1 MATNPTPKKTADAPD
16 EAAADTAE
24 TRSERNAPPLAVPV
38 VGPPLRE
45 DEAPST
51 VTLSHHLC
59 IDGTDYA
66 PGVELSVSSDYA
78 RRLRGQGFVART

>member
-1 MATNPTPKKTADAPD
+1 MATNTTRRTADAPD
-16 EAAADTAE
+16 EAAVDTAE
-24 TRSERNAPPLAVPV
+24 TRSERNAPSRAVPV

-45 DEAPST
+45 GEEPST
-51 VTLSHHLC
+51 VTLSHHLG

-66 PGVELSVSSDYA
+66 PGTEISVSSDYA